1 MKTPANFS
9 IILVGLIASL
19 TGILSSC
26 AQGTYSQPGYGRPDY
41 SQNQPGQNRPDYD
54 NRYDNQQ
61 EYNNQPGYDN
71 QQGYGQNGV
80 QSPDFYNELRPHGQ
94 WVQTPQYGTVW
105 IPNVA
110 QGFQPYATNG
120 HWVVTEFGNTWVS
133 DYAWG
138 WGPFHYG
145 RWFQDQRMGWAWV
158 PGNDWG
164 PAWVS
169 WRSGGGYY
177 GWAPLNPGF
186 NNMNIP
192 ANNWVFV
199 QQNYITNRR
208 IYNYCV
214 PRQQVVNVYQ
224 NTTIINNVYRN
235 NNREYASGPRR
246 DEIERVTRQ
255 SVPVYRIEN
264 TGRPGRDVVGGNSVD
279 MYRPDANRNNGRQG
293 SESRR
298 YTAPFDNSDRGS
310 ARTESRYDTRTNN
323 PARTGQAEP
332 ETNADRYDRTG
343 NGSGNVTGN
352 GSSRGSGNSRGNA
365 GTYSGSAN
373 PEPTPAPAATV
384 PAPAFP
390 ERRQSSGRGN
400 GGSYG
405 QPNYEAQ
412 QNQPASPPAETY
424 TPPARTYPQPRQS
437 DPEPSRGQRTIEPA
451 PAQWGQPDRQPA
463 PEPTPSRGSDNGR
476 TGNTQPQE
484 QPRPANAE
492 QRTPAPAQ
500 PAPGG
505 YSTGR
510 GSSRGNN

>member
-1 MKTPANFS
+1 MKTAGKFS
-9 IILVGLIASL
+9 IVLVGLIVGL
-19 TGILSSC
+19 TGIFSSC
-26 AQGTYSQPGYGRPDY
+26 AQGSYSRPDY
-41 SQNQPGQNRPDYD
+41 SQNQPQQNRLDYD
-54 NRYDNQQ
+54 NRYDSQQ
-61 EYNNQPGYDN
+61 EYNNQPDYNN
-71 QQGYGQNGV
+71 QQRYGQNGG
-80 QSPDFYNELRPHGQ
+80 QPPNFYNELRPHGQ

-120 HWVVTEFGNTWVS
+120 HWVVTEWGNTWVS

-145 RWFQDQRMGWAWV
+145 RWFQDQQMGWAWV

-177 GWAPLNPGF
+177 GWAPLGPGF

-199 QQNYITNRR
+199 PQSYITSPR

-246 DEIERVTRQ
+246 EEIERVTRR

-264 TGRPGRDVVGGNSVD
+264 AGRPGRDVVGSNSVD

-298 YTAPFDNSDRGS
+298 YNAPFDNSGQGN
-310 ARTESRYDTRTNN
+310 AQTESRYDTRTNN
-323 PARTGQAEP
+323 VPR
-332 ETNADRYDRTG
+332 TNADRYESNGNGTG
-343 NGSGNVTGN
+343 NGRGN
-352 GSSRGSGNSRGNA
+352 GSSRGNA
-365 GTYSGSAN
+365 GSYSGGTN
-373 PEPTPAPAATV
+373 PEPTPAPATTV
-384 PAPAFP
+384 PAPAYP
-390 ERRQSSGRGN
+390 EHRQSGRG

-405 QPNYEAQ
+405 RPNYEAQ
-412 QNQPASPPAETY
+412 QNQPAAPPAETY

-437 DPEPSRGQRTIEPA
+437 APESDRGQQTPEPA
-451 PAQWGQPDRQPA
+451 PARWGQPDRQPT
-463 PEPTPSRGSDNGR
+463 PDPTPSRGSDNGR
-476 TGNTQPQE
+476 AGNAQPQE
-484 QPRPANAE
+484 QPRLGNAE
-492 QRTPAPAQ
+492 QRTPTPVQ